1 MKLSISNIAWS
12 FEEDEMM
19 YSFLKQVG
27 FDGLEI
33 APTRIFIDNP
43 YDKKQEAL
51 AFKANLQKKYNLE
64 ICSLQAICFGKNE
77 AIFGSELERNTIK
90 NYVKQ
95 AIDFAKTINCKN
107 LVFGSPK
114 NRIIGEGQEEI
125 AKAFFSDLAH
135 YSEDNN
141 TVLAIEPNPEIYGT
155 NFLNTTQQTLDF
167 VSAIPNKGLKVNIDL
182 GTMIHN
188 DESLSILEYNL
199 SQINHIHIS
208 EPFLEPILKREI
220 HKELYL
226 LLKKNNYKNFV
237 SIEMKN
243 PNDIEKVKSA
253 VYYIKDVFERK

>member
-1 MKLSISNIAWS
+1 MKLSISNIAWTL
-12 FEEDEMM
+12 EEDLTM

-27 FDGLEI
+27 FEGIEV
-33 APTRIFIDNP
+33 APTRIFAENP
-43 YDKKQEAL
+43 YDKKEEAL
-51 AFKANLQKKYNLE
+51 AFKKHLQTTYNLD

-77 AIFGSELERNTIK
+77 AIFGTEYERNTIK
-90 NYVKQ
+90 DYVKK
-95 AIDFAKTINCKN
+95 AIDFAETINCKN

-114 NRIIGEGQEEI
+114 NRIIAEGQEQL
-125 AKAFFSDLAH
+125 AQSFFGELAD

-155 NFLNTTQQTLDF
+155 NFLNTTQQALDF
-167 VSAIPNKGLKVNIDL
+167 VNAVSKKGLKVNIDL

-188 DESLSILEYNL
+188 NENLNVLEENL

-208 EPFLEPILKREI
+208 EPFLEPILEREI

-226 LLKKNNYKNFV
+226 LLKKNKYENFV

-243 PNDIEKVKSA
+243 PNDIEKVKNA